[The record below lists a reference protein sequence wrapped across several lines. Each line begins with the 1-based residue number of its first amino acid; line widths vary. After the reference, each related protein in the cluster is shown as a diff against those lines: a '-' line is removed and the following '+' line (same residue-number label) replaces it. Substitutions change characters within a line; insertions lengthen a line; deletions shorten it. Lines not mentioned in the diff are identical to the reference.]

1 MEHTRDIRREY
12 TYTQLRRADL
22 AEQPLAQFKVWLQQ
36 ALDESVKDATAM
48 TLATVDGSG
57 QPTAR
62 IVLLKEFDQHGFVWF
77 SDSRSEKGQALA
89 ANPKAELL
97 FYWRE
102 MERQVRIRGVV
113 SAVSEEAAEAYF
125 HSRPRASQLAAATSV
140 QSQTIESRAQLE
152 DRFSALE
159 QQSQDAVARPK
170 AWGGYCLAPE
180 GYEFWQGRES
190 RLHDR
195 FRYRRE
201 SIDTD
206 SWLIERLQP

>member
-77 SDSRSEKGQALA
+77 SDSRSERSG
-89 ANPKAELL
+89 
-97 FYWRE
+97 
-102 MERQVRIRGVV
+102 
-113 SAVSEEAAEAYF
+113 
-125 HSRPRASQLAAATSV
+125 
-140 QSQTIESRAQLE
+140 
-152 DRFSALE
+152 FS
-159 QQSQDAVARPK
+159 
-170 AWGGYCLAPE
+170 G
-180 GYEFWQGRES
+180 
-190 RLHDR
+190 
-195 FRYRRE
+195 
-201 SIDTD
+201 
-206 SWLIERLQP
+206 

>member
-1 MEHTRDIRREY
+1 M
-12 TYTQLRRADL
+12 
-22 AEQPLAQFKVWLQQ
+22 
-36 ALDESVKDATAM
+36 
-48 TLATVDGSG
+48 G
-57 QPTAR
+57 QDSPAR

-102 MERQVRIRGVV
+102 LERQVRIRGVV

-125 HSRPRASQLAAATSV
+125 SFATSGQLAAATSV

-159 QQSQDAVARPK
+159 QQSQDAVARPE
-170 AWGGYCLAPE
+170 AWGGLLFGTRRLC
-180 GYEFWQGRES
+180 EFWQGRES